1 MTVTYDDPAVTYDD
15 ATVTYAG
22 DGYVFDDIH
31 VTTEFAFGSEP
42 LNTAPVWQPVTA
54 YVRGVNIDRGRTAE
68 HSTYSPGSA
77 IIRLDNRDRRFDPEY
92 TAGPFYGDLVPMV
105 PVRITATRAGNTY
118 TVFHGFVTGWPT
130 AYDTA
135 NTDAVAAVQCVDA
148 TRLLANTILDPVYE
162 NVVVSDPSLAIYF
175 PMQPETM
182 RTGGVLGS
190 LPTGIGTW
198 DYNNRAKAPLR
209 GSATFSTVPAP
220 VEVDQSLRYDTTK
233 NAVGT
238 WLAGWEQAAATAY
251 SVPVGTPAFSTDVF
265 FNAPLKT
272 MELWLS
278 SVDGERFGNSG
289 GSPATSRTLVRAF
302 YGDNAGNYE
311 SYILIGVNDDATLNT
326 IQYYT
331 DSVGHTDSS
340 LTSPSLTPQSA
351 NHIVVT
357 ANSTNVLMYLNGS
370 LVYNQPF
377 NNTAQTWSAS
387 YDFSQVNL
395 YIYANRFAHVSVYYD
410 TFDAAKVA
418 DRYAAGFG
426 YTGELSSARLARTLD
441 DAGWPTAW
449 RDIETGVQTVGAYRP
464 GGLSANNYTEQI
476 GNAEQGG
483 LIVNRDGYVAF
494 TNRDT
499 ADTVNVVA
507 SFDDTENHLPF
518 TGVSVDANTVQAVR
532 NSVRARYASSSL
544 TVEDASSVAAYG
556 RASKTLDIRLIDDPA
571 VTESIA
577 EIVLQRSKNPRTR
590 IKQLDINLRSDT
602 AALLPVLTQME
613 LMDDVTVA
621 FTPTNVGDPLWRAV
635 RVQGVRHRI
644 TGSRWS
650 TRLYLD
656 PGPISTNGPLIV
668 LDDAVYGKLSDGNK
682 LG

>member
-1 MTVTYDDPAVTYDD
+1 MAVTYNDPAVTYDD
-15 ATVTYAG
+15 ATITYAG

-31 VTTEFAFGSEP
+31 VTTEFAFKSEP
-42 LNTAPVWQPVTA
+42 LNTTPVWQPVTA

-118 TVFHGFVTGWPT
+118 TMFHGFVTGWPT

-175 PMQPETM
+175 PMQPEWW
-182 RTGGVLGS
+182 RDGGTLSPQLFG
-190 LPTGIGTW
+190 LW
-198 DYNNRAKAPLR
+198 DYTNTAKVRLDLD
-209 GSATFSTVPAP
+209 GTGTFATATGP
-220 VEVDQSLRYDTTK
+220 VQVDQSFRYDTTK
-233 NAVGT
+233 NAAAT
-238 WLAGWEQAAATAY
+238 HSAGWDTIGAGGY
-251 SVPVGTPAFSTDVF
+251 GTDGDPLGFTGA
-265 FNAPLKT
+265 LKT
-272 MELWLS
+272 LELWLENTDETRADTS
-278 SVDGERFGNSG
+278 TTGQMLAYVAFGDASG
-289 GSPATSRTLVRAF
+289 GYLSKL
-302 YGDNAGNYE
+302 
-311 SYILIGVNDDATLNT
+311 YITVEADSSLDRVE
-326 IQYYT
+326 YYT
-331 DSVGHTDSS
+331 DTVGHVAAGIGGTALNDE
-340 LTSPSLTPQSA
+340 A
-351 NHIVVT
+351 VNHVVLT
-357 ANSTNVLMYLNGS
+357 ANDTNVLLYLNGS
-370 LVYNQPF
+370 LVYTAAF
-377 NNTAQTWSAS
+377 NDAVDPYT
-387 YDFSQVNL
+387 FSTDLRTVTFGA
-395 YIYANRFAHVSVYYD
+395 YVNRFAHMSVYYD

-449 RDIETGVQTVGAYRP
+449 RSIQTGVQTVGAYRP
-464 GGLSANNYTEQI
+464 GGLSANDYTEQI

-507 SFDDTENHLPF
+507 SFDDTANHLPF

-556 RASKTLDIRLIDDPA
+556 RASKSLDIRLIDDPA

-602 AALLPVLTQME
+602 AALLPVLAQME

-621 FTPTNVGDPLWRAV
+621 FTPTNVGAPLWRAV

-644 TGSRWS
+644 SGSRWS

-656 PGPISTNGPLIV
+656 PGPISINGPLIV